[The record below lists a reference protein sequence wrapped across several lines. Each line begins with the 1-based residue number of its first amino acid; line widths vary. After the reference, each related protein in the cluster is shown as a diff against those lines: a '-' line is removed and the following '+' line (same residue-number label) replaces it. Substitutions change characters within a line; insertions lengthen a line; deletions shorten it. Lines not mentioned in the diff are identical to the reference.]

1 MCTSLCS
8 FSSHF
13 RYTSPR
19 SYHFNGSSASFH
31 MFLGCLSIFL
41 CESVCSCIRLFPV
54 ELFMIFLLIYKNT
67 LHKKEIHISLA
78 CIGSIFPALFSQ
90 LHLVV
95 WLAAIKKALK
105 LYVIRLSFFL
115 SMSSGFGV
123 LRIFTH
129 ISFQH
134 LLFYFFL
141 WLNI

>member
-1 MCTSLCS
+1 
-8 FSSHF
+8 
-13 RYTSPR
+13 
-19 SYHFNGSSASFH
+19 
-31 MFLGCLSIFL
+31 
-41 CESVCSCIRLFPV
+41 
-54 ELFMIFLLIYKNT
+54 MIFLFIYKNT

-90 LHLVV
+90 LHFVV

-115 SMSSGFGV
+115 STSSGFGVV

-134 LLFYFFL
+134 LLFYFL